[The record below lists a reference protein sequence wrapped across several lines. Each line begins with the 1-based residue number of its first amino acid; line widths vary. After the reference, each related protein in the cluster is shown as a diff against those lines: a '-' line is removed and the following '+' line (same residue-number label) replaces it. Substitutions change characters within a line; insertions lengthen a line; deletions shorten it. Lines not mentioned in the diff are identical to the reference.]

1 VFEKSV
7 VSIIILVVL
16 RRRICEFDLREKTVT
31 KHVEERER
39 IIP

>member
-7 VSIIILVVL
+7 VSNIIVL